1 MPPQIEPEIL
11 AAWVTRCRNG
21 DSAAFELLFEAFR
34 GPIYSYLART
44 TGDRHLAE
52 DFLQDVFL
60 RLVENIGRY
69 EESGRFE
76 AWLFRIAANRVR
88 DWARRR
94 TSSEW
99 VGGMT
104 GRGEDSDEPSVLD
117 RAVDQ
122 PVDEG
127 LVRRD
132 ELARLETAMSHLERE
147 EREVL
152 ALRHY
157 SELSFREIAEISG
170 CPLGTVLARSHRAL
184 QKLRHEMETAEKES
198 EKKKPPRKK

>member
-1 MPPQIEPEIL
+1 MPPQIDPENL
-11 AAWVTRCRNG
+11 AAWVARCRDG

-34 GPIYSYLART
+34 GPLYSYLART

-52 DFLQDVFL
+52 DLLQDVFL
-60 RLVENIGRY
+60 RLIENIGRY

-76 AWLFRIAANRVR
+76 AWIFRIAANRVR

-99 VGGMT
+99 VGSMT
-104 GRGEDSDEPSVLD
+104 GRSEDSDEPGVLD
-117 RAVDQ
+117 RSVDQ
-122 PVDEG
+122 PPDEG
-127 LVRRD
+127 LVRR
-132 ELARLETAMSHLERE
+132 EEVARLETAMSHLERE

-184 QKLRHEMETAEKES
+184 LKLRHELEAAEKES
-198 EKKKPPRKK
+198 EKKKSPRKK

>member
-1 MPPQIEPEIL
+1 MPPQIDPENL
-11 AAWVTRCRNG
+11 AAWVARCRDG

-52 DFLQDVFL
+52 DLLQDVFL
-60 RLVENIGRY
+60 RLVEHIGRY

-94 TSSEW
+94 VRNEW

-104 GRGEDSDEPSVLD
+104 GRDDADEPSVLD
-117 RAVDQ
+117 RPVDE

-127 LVRRD
+127 LVRRE

-157 SELSFREIAEISG
+157 SELSFREIADITG
-170 CPLGTVLARSHRAL
+170 CPMGTVLARSHRAL
-184 QKLRHEMETAEKES
+184 LKLRHELETAEKEKS
-198 EKKKPPRKK
+198 PRKR